1 MNEIPMM
8 RAPVQALDHNVV
20 YPMPTILNQ
29 QPPTKVARPIPIP
42 VPGKFFEQNE
52 APPRTSAK
60 RNKQTDISKS
70 LTTDS
75 TAPTETGMVSPF
87 PTSPG
92 AAATEPAKKQRRERV
107 LIDMHNQHDEEGD
120 DDDDQGVIENA
131 YERERLERIKRNQEV
146 MQQMG
151 LRQLAVETAAFA
163 ARVPNPTGAE
173 GSNQIF
179 KPRRRAGPKKAK
191 FSATQAGP
199 RRSSARNRH
208 QAGEY
213 LEKTDMNGLVQDDGD
228 DALESLDAEDF
239 LLDLEDYFKVS
250 NIDTS
255 NAIKVDGHYRGWV
268 SKDVAET
275 YGLPFEYPGDD
286 WIRSVGAAAA
296 PSSST
301 ATGGG
306 SKRGRKKRG
315 RGGGS
320 DAKAK
325 SSASL
330 SYNPNA
336 YFYRHVAPHQRQAQG
351 EWTQEEHKKFM
362 EVVREW
368 GVGDNWGLFASH
380 ICQRVG
386 YQCSAFYRDVIIP
399 SGAVIDDR
407 FKMTRT
413 GKAVFVR

>member
-1 MNEIPMM
+1 MNEIPALG
-8 RAPVQALDHNVV
+8 APVQALDHNVV
-20 YPMPTILNQ
+20 DPMPILNQ
-29 QPPTKVARPIPIP
+29 QRTITVAPPIPIP
-42 VPGKFFEQNE
+42 APGKSFEQNE
-52 APPRTSAK
+52 APSHTGTK
-60 RNKQTDISKS
+60 RNKQADLFKSPATDA
-70 LTTDS
+70 
-75 TAPTETGMVSPF
+75 TAPTDMGKASTF

-92 AAATEPAKKQRRERV
+92 AAAIELAKRQRRQRV
-107 LIDMHNQHDEEGD
+107 LVDMHNQHDIAD
-120 DDDDQGVIENA
+120 DDMHNQLDIAGDIAHITQLAVENV
-131 YERERLERIKRNQEV
+131 YERKRLENIKRNQEI
-146 MQQMG
+146 MRKMG
-151 LRQLAVETAAFA
+151 LRQLAVEALENAF
-163 ARVPNPTGAE
+163 
-173 GSNQIF
+173 GSNQSS
-179 KPRRRAGPKKAK
+179 KPRRRAGPKKKK
-191 FSATQAGP
+191 FSAGP

-208 QAGEY
+208 QTGEY
-213 LEKTDMNGLVQDDGD
+213 AVKTDMNGLLLQDGD
-228 DALESLDAEDF
+228 DALDSSLDADF
-239 LLDLEDYFKVS
+239 LLDLEDYFKVN
-250 NIDTS
+250 NINAS

-275 YGLPFEYPGDD
+275 YGLPLEYPGDD
-286 WIRSVGAAAA
+286 WIRSAGAAAA
-296 PSSST
+296 SST
-301 ATGGG
+301 STAGG
-306 SKRGRKKRG
+306 SGKRGRKKGG

-320 DAKAK
+320 DAKTK

-351 EWTQEEHKKFM
+351 EWTQEEHNKFM